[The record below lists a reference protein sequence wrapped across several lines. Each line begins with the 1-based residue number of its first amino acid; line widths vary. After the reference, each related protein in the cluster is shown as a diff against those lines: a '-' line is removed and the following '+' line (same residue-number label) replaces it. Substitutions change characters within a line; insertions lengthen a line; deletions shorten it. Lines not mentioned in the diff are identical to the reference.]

1 MCLRCKRVSKALTRD
16 IRLSSLSDST
26 VLASSISIC
35 ACLRRS
41 SQKGCLNIIE
51 IHTKLEQ
58 SFENNYEV
66 DKGDANMEIGNFDAE
81 SIKVGST
88 LVSILYRPVKRRC
101 YSRKCSPQGCT
112 KSNDNL
118 VSFVSLVSF
127 VLLLQLNLLN
137 RMLLALC
144 GDVESNPGPDSIT
157 LMTQN
162 CRGLQDYNKLRLLIK
177 NKNSVLNKERAVLAL
192 QETHLMNDDMIKWS

>member
-35 ACLRRS
+35 ACLRWS

-51 IHTKLEQ
+51 IYTKLEQ

-118 VSFVSLVSF
+118 VSFVSLISF